1 MCQVMSLD
9 INLTFLFY
17 FGKQPKVSLSQASI
31 FLLKYLGKNN
41 YLETLSANKMY

>member
-17 FGKQPKVSLSQASI
+17 FGKQPEVSQASI